1 MTNEK
6 FGELI
11 KDKRIL
17 VTGGTGSIGRIIV
30 KNLLK
35 YQPRVIRIL
44 SRDTTKQ
51 IALQEELADSINIR
65 YILGDIR
72 DSERILMACEDIDII
87 FHAAA
92 FKYVPQGE
100 YNPFETVQTNVIGTQ
115 NLITAALKTPSVSR
129 FIMISTDKAVQPSS
143 TVGAS
148 KLLAE
153 RLVCAAQYVQGSKSK
168 VFTTV
173 RFGNVLGTAGSV
185 VPFFIKRIRQ
195 GDPLVVTHP
204 DMTRFFMTINDAVQL
219 VFAAVVHAQ
228 GGEIFVL
235 KMPAVAIKDLAEVC
249 VERYGDK
256 PVPVTYGAIRAGENI
271 TEALLNPAEIPNA
284 LETDTHF
291 IIAPSVNV
299 PGFPAYHYPGA
310 RPLQSQAYHSDTVR
324 RLSKEEIAAL
334 LNRAEIPFP
343 SVGTASVSASYS
355 QP

>member
-1 MTNEK
+1 MINDT

-17 VTGGTGSIGRIIV
+17 VTGGTGSIGSIIV
-30 KNLLK
+30 KNLLSQ
-35 YQPRVIRIL
+35 QPRVIRVL

-51 IALQEELADSINIR
+51 IALQEELGDVPNIR

-72 DSERILMACEDIDII
+72 DGERVLMACEDVDIV

-100 YNPFETVQTNVIGTQ
+100 YNPFEAVQTNVVGTQ

-129 FIMISTDKAVQPSS
+129 FVMISTDKAVQPSS
-143 TVGAS
+143 TMGAS

-153 RLVCAAQYVQGSKSK
+153 RLVSAAQYVRGSKSK

-173 RFGNVLGTAGSV
+173 RFGNVLGTVGSV
-185 VPFFIKRIRQ
+185 VPFFIQRIRR
-195 GDPLVVTHP
+195 GDPLMVTHP

-219 VFAAVVHAQ
+219 VFAATAHAQ

-249 VERYGDK
+249 VERYAEQ
-256 PVPVTYGAIRAGENI
+256 PVPVTYGVVRAGENI
-271 TEALLNPAEIPNA
+271 TEALLNPSEVPNA
-284 LETDTHF
+284 LETETHF
-291 IIAPSVNV
+291 IIAPSVTV
-299 PGFPAYHYPGA
+299 PGFPAYSYPGA
-310 RPLQSQAYHSDTVR
+310 IPIQSHTYHSDTVR

-334 LNRAEIPFP
+334 LDRAEIPFP
-343 SVGTASVSASYS
+343 LVGTASVSAGYTRG
-355 QP
+355 